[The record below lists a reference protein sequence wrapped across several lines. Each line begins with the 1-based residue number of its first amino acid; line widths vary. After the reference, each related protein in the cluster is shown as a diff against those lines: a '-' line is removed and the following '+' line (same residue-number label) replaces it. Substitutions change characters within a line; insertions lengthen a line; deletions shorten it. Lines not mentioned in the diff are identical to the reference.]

1 MFRLLSRPGLL
12 TGLVVSASVVSGVA
26 FGAAVVSSAL
36 AVRFALRTIRG
47 R

>member
-12 TGLVVSASVVSGVA
+12 TGLVVMTSVAGGVA
-26 FGAAVVSSAL
+26 FGAAAVSSAL
-36 AVRFALRTIRG
+36 ALRFAARVVRG